1 MWEEIKMA
9 WSSASLNSRKI
20 SSTSSR
26 TMGSRPAVA
35 SSSSRTS
42 GRWARAAAMA
52 SFIRMPRE

>member
-1 MWEEIKMA
+1 MA